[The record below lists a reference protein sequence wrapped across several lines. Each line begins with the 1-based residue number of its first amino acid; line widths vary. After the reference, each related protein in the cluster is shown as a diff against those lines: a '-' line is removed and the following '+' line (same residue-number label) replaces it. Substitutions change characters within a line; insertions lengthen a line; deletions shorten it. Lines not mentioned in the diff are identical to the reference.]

1 MTNFAEL
8 LKEWNDG
15 ISRGAQAKLAKE
27 LNVSHVT
34 ILKWGKMEL
43 RPSEKQIRK
52 MSILFK
58 KTEEEIRAVFDNQ
71 RGGDV
76 NSQFGNGVQVSGK
89 SNTGAIYNFAD
100 KFENYSEV
108 MRMRIES
115 LEKDIEIVKSKL
127 DLILEKLK

>member
-1 MTNFAEL
+1 MDFKEL
-8 LKEWNDG
+8 LKEWNG
-15 ISRGAQAKLAKE
+15 GVFRGAAAKFAKE
-27 LNVSHVT
+27 LNVSHTVLT
-34 ILKWGKMEL
+34 HFLQGMH
-43 RPSEKQIRK
+43 PSEKQIRK

-71 RGGDV
+71 RVGDV